1 MLACPVFPLV
11 FMWPVFMWPVFPLV
25 FMWPVFMPSLEA
37 ARPDI
42 LPLVILALEP
52 VALVCAPVCA
62 LAPGAADPLS
72 CAQED
77 VAAAKAIAPTT
88 PSMSGSF
95 ITAFFMIAPP

>member
-1 MLACPVFPLV
+1 MLACPVFPVV

-25 FMWPVFMPSLEA
+25 FMWRLFMPSLEA
-37 ARPDI
+37 ARDV

-52 VALVCAPVCA
+52 VALVCVPVCA

>member
-1 MLACPVFPLV
+1 MYAVFPLA
-11 FMWPVFMWPVFPLV
+11 FMWPVFMLPVFPQV

-72 CAQED
+72 CGQEG